1 MLSEVAEVL
10 DVQRRQWQ
18 LVGQAAGGNPGVVL
32 RSGTAPPLGRR
43 GDLPQI
49 AAMSSLL
56 CSTGIRLSQRAI
68 RSRRSVPHCRRAA
81 HLVSSAW
88 VTNVMEA
95 SRPISSASSP
105 GGSSRLKLR
114 DATSVPKTI
123 RFTC

>member
-1 MLSEVAEVL
+1 VSFC
-10 DVQRRQWQ
+10 
-18 LVGQAAGGNPGVVL
+18 G
-32 RSGTAPPLGRR
+32 LGRPR
-43 GDLPQI
+43 RSADAAISPQI

-68 RSRRSVPHCRRAA
+68 RSRRSVPHCRHAA

-95 SRPISSASSP
+95 SRPISSANSP

-114 DATSVPKTI
+114 DATSVSRTI